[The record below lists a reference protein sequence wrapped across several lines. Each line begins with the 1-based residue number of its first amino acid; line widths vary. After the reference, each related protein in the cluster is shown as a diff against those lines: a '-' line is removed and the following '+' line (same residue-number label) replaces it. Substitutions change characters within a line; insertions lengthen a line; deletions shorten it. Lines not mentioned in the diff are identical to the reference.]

1 MTGFACDML
10 TPEYDEQLLEAITTL
25 STSDIPCTWMV
36 HMQWFT
42 CGELLV
48 MTTSNNRHIMLYEL
62 SLERL

>member
-10 TPEYDEQLLEAITTL
+10 TPEYDEQLLEVITT
-25 STSDIPCTWMV
+25 DIPCTWMV
-36 HMQWFT
+36 HMQRFT

-48 MTTSNNRHIMLYEL
+48 MTTSNDRHIMLYEL